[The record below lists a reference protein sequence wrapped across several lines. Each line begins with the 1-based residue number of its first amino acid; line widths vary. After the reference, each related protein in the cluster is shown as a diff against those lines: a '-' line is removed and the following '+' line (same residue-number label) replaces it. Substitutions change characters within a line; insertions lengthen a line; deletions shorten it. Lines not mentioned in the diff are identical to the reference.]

1 MAEQPFDPYYSRG
14 EVSNSDLTALK
25 LALNPQLN
33 FVKEEDKR
41 KAFHLGTLVDALVTE
56 PEKCNHYAMTV
67 DDEKYTE
74 KDWKWGLD
82 RLAVLKKQ
90 ATKDR
95 FLDFVLKNAVGQ
107 KTFINPHMK
116 MEYQG
121 FKFELPVRCKFD
133 WWLGEFGGDLKTT
146 AATSQEQFETQIDFV
161 DWDRSRAWYMDL
173 THSIDPRYGNQDF
186 IFAVSKTKKKVFY
199 KKIERGDELY
209 LRGREKALKWA
220 FRMWCLL

>member
-1 MAEQPFDPYYSRG
+1 
-14 EVSNSDLTALK
+14 
-25 LALNPQLN
+25 
-33 FVKEEDKR
+33 
-41 KAFHLGTLVDALVTE
+41 
-56 PEKCNHYAMTV
+56 
-67 DDEKYTE
+67 
-74 KDWKWGLD
+74 
-82 RLAVLKKQ
+82 
-90 ATKDR
+90 
-95 FLDFVLKNAVGQ
+95 
-107 KTFINPHMK
+107 MK
-116 MEYQG
+116 MDYQG

-146 AATSQEQFETQIDFV
+146 AATSQEQFEAQIDFV

-209 LRGREKALKWA
+209 LRGREKALEWA